1 MWKGIVDHFKDMLP
15 IWIVS
20 IVIAGFSVAG
30 AGFVAWKDMAVRD
43 AEIQRDL
50 VLIKCRIGIDVTADD
65 CAFVKPFIEDVE
77 DILADKEEEE
87 E

>member
-1 MWKGIVDHFKDMLP
+1 MLKYIEDHFKKMLP
-15 IWIVS
+15 VWIVS
-20 IVIAGFSVAG
+20 IVVAGFSVAG
-30 AGFVAWKDMAVRD
+30 AGFVAWKDAAVRD

-77 DILADKEEEE
+77 DILADKDEEAE
-87 E
+87 